1 MITYTEDEALRD
13 VNVDGYRLETWDNNA
28 ASLPMRRN
36 VIGFRFT
43 APSGE
48 VLWEQA
54 EYSVSMLK
62 AVDSDWTLQTILSWL
77 TRTPDDTDAE
87 WFSDYTGPQM
97 AFANGDAKML
107 QRWLECDDGASLM
120 FVEWARCAQCGS
132 ELTWDRHDRAHS
144 DLCPACVEALV

>member
-43 APSGE
+43 APDGT

-54 EYSVSMLK
+54 EYSVSMSA
-62 AVDSDWTLQTILSWL
+62 AVDSDWSLRSILSWL
-77 TRTPDDTDAE
+77 TRTPSDTGVEYFADYTEAQFAFAEGDAE
-87 WFSDYTGPQM
+87 Q
-97 AFANGDAKML
+97 L
-107 QRWLECDDGASLM
+107 QAWCEADGKGAR
-120 FVEWARCAQCGS
+120 FVEWIRCARCGG
-132 ELTWDRHDRAHS
+132 ELTWDRYDRAHS
-144 DLCPACVEALV
+144 DLCPSCALRA